1 MESQPRDCKVQPS
14 IKMRTMRLC
23 LPLVLCCSLAV
34 SGATSPLSEKV
45 DKALWPTQDLALSPS
60 LGSPD
65 TRVDRVQRS
74 PLRHHGRPHGHRP
87 PPHHRPPHH
96 GHGHLGGGGGG
107 GGNLVHTALAVGAAG
122 AVGFGA
128 GVLANGILG

>member
-1 MESQPRDCKVQPS
+1 MGKVQPS

-23 LPLVLCCSLAV
+23 LPLVLLFSLAV
-34 SGATSPLSEKV
+34 SGAPSTLSEKV
-45 DKALWPTQDLALSPS
+45 SKALWPTQDLAFSPS

-96 GHGHLGGGGGG
+96 RPPHHGHGHLGGGG

-128 GVLANGILG
+128 GVLA